1 VTPTPLELAILEAYH
16 HVFADRGFPRVED
29 IEVTDRQ
36 NSGAGRFVG
45 LQSAATIM
53 INERTCDVPFHVK
66 MDGIENYLGFV
77 LFLKDGRLDFLE
89 MFTYVGSWDG
99 EERPWRLV
107 PSSEL
112 DDA

>member
-1 VTPTPLELAILEAYH
+1 MRPTALEQAILEAYH
-16 HVFADRGFPRVED
+16 RAFADRGFPRVES
-29 IEVTDRQ
+29 IEVLDRE

-45 LQSAATIM
+45 LESSATIA
-53 INERTCDVPFHVK
+53 IEERTCDVPFHVQ
-66 MDGIENYLGFV
+66 MDGVENYLGFV
-77 LFLKDGRLDFLE
+77 LFLKDGKLDWLE

-112 DDA
+112 DNA